1 MSEAEYGCHAVG
13 AADRLEIPSVGL
25 ADSRHR
31 FGPDWLAVELERLA
45 PSKVLDEPA
54 AIGPENGHER
64 IVCWIHVFH
73 PSDETRTG
81 YERKESVSI
90 ASIETKVM
98 DGVYIVT
105 AHATVPDGRTD
116 ASTGAITIK
125 GLQGDNLCNAMM
137 KAETKAKRRVTLSI
151 CGLGFNDESEMDS
164 LKDARKVNFD
174 AHLQAANHQ
183 KNITQQL
190 NHDQIDLDFVD
201 FMASINQSE
210 DETQLKTVFDEIKK
224 ANFKAKPDLFKKL
237 IEAKDKRKSQLVQAS
252 IIQPEELSSV
262 DEETGEVNE

>member
-1 MSEAEYGCHAVG
+1 MTASNQVSNQPHQIDG
-13 AADRLEIPSVGL
+13 AIMEKVVLGNDLASLSPIDKVKYISGVCKSLGLNPATNPIKLMKFQGKEIIYFS
-25 ADSRHR
+25 
-31 FGPDWLAVELERLA
+31 
-45 PSKVLDEPA
+45 
-54 AIGPENGHER
+54 
-64 IVCWIHVFH
+64 
-73 PSDETRTG
+73 
-81 YERKESVSI
+81 KESTEQLRKINNVSI

-237 IEAKDKRKSQLVQAS
+237 IEAKDKRKSQLVKAS
-252 IIQPEELSSV
+252 IIDSEELGAV
-262 DEETGEVNE
+262 DDTGEVTE